1 MLSQI
6 QTEIDL
12 LIVAIEKEI
21 EYISLIR
28 TNEHNPNLFAE
39 YGGRTIGLTYALTE
53 IHKTQNKINEHISD
67 ILKNTTD
74 GNYIAKLGVLEDE
87 NRVLRD
93 KIYLLEQD
101 LKKYIKMQ
109 KRNSDSE
116 QHPECFKEY
125 TEDEIDKIIEDAY
138 NDDSEYIEY
147 DDSEEE

>member
-1 MLSQI
+1 MFSQI

-125 TEDEIDKIIEDAY
+125 TEDEE
-138 NDDSEYIEY
+138 
-147 DDSEEE
+147 

>member
-1 MLSQI
+1 MFSQI

-39 YGGRTIGLTYALTE
+39 YGGRTIGLTYALAE
-53 IHKTQNKINEHISD
+53 VNKAQRNINEHISD

-101 LKKYIKMQ
+101 LKKYEAMQ
-109 KRNSDSE
+109 KRNQE
-116 QHPECFKEY
+116 AKQHPECFKEY
-125 TEDEIDKIIEDAY
+125 TEDEIDKIITDAY
-138 NDDSEYIEY
+138 NNDDEYLNY
-147 DDSEEE
+147 DDCEEE